1 MTRTIMIMAGGTG
14 GHVFPAI
21 AVAEYLRRLQWNIIW
36 LGTRAGMEATLV
48 PKHDIPLATLRFSGV
63 RGKGFLRLARLPFD
77 MILALVQ
84 SLGEFLK
91 HRPDVVL
98 GMGGFAAFPGGL
110 AAWLLRSPLV
120 IHEQNAVAGLTN
132 KLLARLATRVL
143 VAFPNAFKTECG
155 PRLHTEWTGNPVR
168 EEIGQIPPPALRYG
182 QRQGR
187 LNVLVVG
194 GSLGAAAL
202 NEVMPKALVL
212 LAENERPQVVH
223 QAGAKHIAA
232 LEAHYR
238 EAGATAELVPFIDDM
253 AGRYA
258 WADLVVCRAG
268 ALTIAELASAGVASV
283 LVPYPHAVDDHQ
295 TENARFLSERGAA
308 EVIRQDA
315 LTPQMLAALLQS
327 MTRDKLQAMAEA
339 ARTVAKPE
347 ATRAV
352 AEVCMALGQA

>member
-1 MTRTIMIMAGGTG
+1 MIMAGGTG

-21 AVAEYLRRLQWNIIW
+21 AVAEYLRKLQWNIIW

-48 PKHDIPLATLRFSGV
+48 PKYDIPLATLRFSGV
-63 RGKGFLRLARLPFD
+63 RGKGVMRLARLPFD
-77 MILALVQ
+77 MTAAVVQ
-84 SLGEFLK
+84 SVGEFLK

-110 AAWLLRSPLV
+110 AAWLLRRPLV

-143 VAFPNAFKTECG
+143 VAFPNAFTTG
-155 PRLHTEWTGNPVR
+155 RTARRGRSLNTEWTGNPVR
-168 EEIGQIPPPALRYG
+168 EEIGRIPSPAVRYG

-212 LAENERPQVVH
+212 LPENERPQVVH

-232 LEAHYR
+232 LEANYR

-315 LTPQMLAALLQS
+315 LTPQVLAALLQS